1 MKKNGSGFP
10 WYALYAPAIAILLIL
25 LWVDSML
32 GDGLMS
38 FLKDFLM
45 LLQIDDTMVVNL
57 MIIIVGFCALVY
69 VISRWLVT
77 NKRLKEIGQVAET
90 APREIKEKIGSSE
103 TTICRKLD
111 QNEKQFL
118 RDISEIKS
126 SSSAVQRQVENLT
139 SYRPGVLL
147 QQEQA
152 VSALCSLYAQHDR
165 DQETIAQLTKKVAE
179 LEEENAVLRESQ
191 SQYRDYSPEL

>member
-1 MKKNGSGFP
+1 MRKNGSGFP
-10 WYALYAPAIAILLIL
+10 WYAIYAPVVAILLIL
-25 LWVDSML
+25 LWLDTML

-38 FLKDFLM
+38 FLNDFLK
-45 LLQIDDTMVVNL
+45 LLQIDDTMIVNL
-57 MIIIVGFCALVY
+57 MIIVVGFCALVY

-77 NKRLKEIGQVAET
+77 NKNLKEISQVAET
-90 APREIKEKIGSSE
+90 APKEIKEKISASE
-103 TTICRKLD
+103 TVICTKLA
-111 QNEKQFL
+111 QNENQLL
-118 RDISEIKS
+118 RDITELKS

-165 DQETIAQLTKKVAE
+165 DQKTIAELTKKVAE

-191 SQYRDYSPEL
+191 RRCRDYSPEL

>member
-1 MKKNGSGFP
+1 
-10 WYALYAPAIAILLIL
+10 
-25 LWVDSML
+25 
-32 GDGLMS
+32 
-38 FLKDFLM
+38 
-45 LLQIDDTMVVNL
+45 

-103 TTICRKLD
+103 TTICKKLD

-165 DQETIAQLTKKVAE
+165 DQKTIAQLTKKVAE

>member
-1 MKKNGSGFP
+1 
-10 WYALYAPAIAILLIL
+10 
-25 LWVDSML
+25 
-32 GDGLMS
+32 
-38 FLKDFLM
+38 
-45 LLQIDDTMVVNL
+45 
-57 MIIIVGFCALVY
+57 MIIVVGFCSLVY

-90 APREIKEKIGSSE
+90 APKEIKEKIGASE
-103 TTICRKLD
+103 TVICTKLA
-111 QNEKQFL
+111 QNENQLL
-118 RDISEIKS
+118 RDITELKS

-165 DQETIAQLTKKVAE
+165 DQKTIAELTKKVAQ

-191 SQYRDYSPEL
+191 SQCRDYSPEL